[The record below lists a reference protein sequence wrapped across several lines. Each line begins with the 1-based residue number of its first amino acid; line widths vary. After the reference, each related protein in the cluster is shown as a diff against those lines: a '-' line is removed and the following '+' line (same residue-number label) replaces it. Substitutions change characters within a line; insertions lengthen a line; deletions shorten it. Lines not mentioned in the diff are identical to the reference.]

1 MRNSAVIVGGG
12 PGGAAAAIALA
23 QRGVDN
29 IVLVDKEG
37 FPRDKTCGSGLSPN
51 ALVVIEQLGIADEVR
66 RIGYPINSLRAV
78 TRKGREIKLTTDQ
91 AAIVCL
97 RRHFD
102 NLLIERA
109 KQLGVTVKTP
119 FTAKELV
126 RENGR
131 VVGIRS
137 SDEEIRADYTLVVDG
152 ANSVFSFDARPK
164 HKIQTLM
171 GWWENFP
178 YEPNTLDMIFS
189 KHVLPLY
196 GWMFPEGPNRVNIGI
211 CIDGEDGKHAA
222 GKRNVRDV
230 FNAFLEENYS
240 KQLAGARQIGKL
252 KGHPIS
258 WTNWVQD
265 VSAPGVVYVGE
276 AARMTH
282 NATGEGIFQAMQSG
296 VFAANAV
303 ADIHS
308 GVASEREAMRQYLW
322 RCRKEF
328 TVSFA
333 MGHVVR
339 ALVDSPVLDGLAS
352 LYNNPMMRKLVTT
365 VVGSAL
371 AGSTLTD
378 RAGEAAAAAA
388 SSNGV
393 GLHVPSSVVSL

>member
-1 MRNSAVIVGGG
+1 MRNSAVIIGGG

-51 ALVVIEQLGIADEVR
+51 ALVVIEKLGIGDEVR
-66 RIGYPINSLRAV
+66 RNGYPINSLRAV
-78 TRKGREIKLTTDQ
+78 TRQGREIKLTTDQ

-109 KQLGVTVKTP
+109 LHLGIQVKTP
-119 FTAKELV
+119 FVAKELV

-131 VVGIRS
+131 VVGVRS
-137 SDEEIRADYTLVVDG
+137 GDEEIRADYTLVVDG
-152 ANSVFSFDARPK
+152 ANSVFSYDPRPK
-164 HKIQTLM
+164 QKIQTLM
-171 GWWENFP
+171 GWWEDFP
-178 YEPNTLDMIFS
+178 YAPNTLDMIFS
-189 KHVLPLY
+189 KHVQPLY
-196 GWMFPEGPNRVNIGI
+196 GWMFPEAKNRVNIGI
-211 CIDGEDGKHAA
+211 CIDGEDGKNAT

-230 FNAFLEENYS
+230 FNAFLDENYS
-240 KQLAGARQIGKL
+240 KQLAGARQIGRL

-258 WTNWVQD
+258 WTNWVRD

-296 VFAANAV
+296 VFAADAV

-308 GVASEREAMRQYLW
+308 GIACESDAMRRYLW

-339 ALVDSPVLDGLAS
+339 GLVASPVLDGLAS
-352 LYNNPMMRKLVTT
+352 LYNNPLMRKMVTT
-365 VVGSAL
+365 VIGSAL

-378 RAGEAAAAAA
+378 NAGKAAMAAT
-388 SSNGV
+388 NGV
-393 GLHVPSSVVSL
+393 SMHVPSSMVSI

>member
-1 MRNSAVIVGGG
+1 MRNSAIIVGGG

-51 ALVVIEQLGIADEVR
+51 ALVVLDKLGLKEQVWQM
-66 RIGYPINSLRAV
+66 GYPISGLRLV
-78 TRKGREIKLTTDQ
+78 TREGREIKVRSQ
-91 AAIVCL
+91 EAAVVCL
-97 RRHFD
+97 RRQFD
-102 NLLIERA
+102 NALIERA
-109 KQLGVTVKTP
+109 LQLGVTVKTP

-131 VVGIRS
+131 VVGVRS
-137 SDEEIRADYTLVVDG
+137 GDEEIRADFTLVVDG
-152 ANSVFSFDARPK
+152 ANSVFSFDPRPK
-164 HKIQTLM
+164 TKIQTLM
-171 GWWENFP
+171 GWYENFP
-178 YEPNTLDMIFS
+178 YEENMLDMIFS
-189 KHVLPLY
+189 KHVAPLY
-196 GWMFPEGPNRVNIGI
+196 GWMFPEAPNRVNIGI

-230 FNAFLEENYS
+230 FQAFLDENYS

-258 WTNWVQD
+258 WTNWVRD

-296 VFAANAV
+296 VFAADAI
-303 ADIHS
+303 ADIRS
-308 GVASEREAMRQYLW
+308 GIASEPEAMRRYLW

-339 ALVDSPVLDGLAS
+339 ALVQTPILDGLARV
-352 LYNNPMMRKLVTT
+352 YNHPMMRKLVTT
-365 VVGSAL
+365 AIGSAL
-371 AGSTLTD
+371 AGSALTD
-378 RAGEAAAAAA
+378 AADAAA
-388 SSNGV
+388 SSAAAPMMT
-393 GLHVPSSVVSL
+393 VPSSVMSI

>member
-51 ALVVIEQLGIADEVR
+51 ALLVIDKLGIGEQVR
-66 RIGYPINSLRAV
+66 SMGYPINSMRAV
-78 TRKGREIKLTTDQ
+78 TKGGREIKLTTDHG
-91 AAIVCL
+91 AIVCL

-102 NLLIERA
+102 NALIERA
-109 KQLGVTVKTP
+109 KSLGVVVKTP

-131 VVGIRS
+131 VVGVRS
-137 SDEEIRADYTLVVDG
+137 GDEEIRADYTLVVDG
-152 ANSVFSFDARPK
+152 ANSVFSFDPRPK
-164 HKIQTLM
+164 QKIQTLM
-171 GWWENFP
+171 GWWEDFP
-178 YEPNTLDMIFS
+178 YEPHSLDMIFS
-189 KHVLPLY
+189 KHVSPLY
-196 GWMFPEGPNRVNIGI
+196 GWMFPEAANRVNIGI
-211 CIDGEDGKHAA
+211 CIDGEDGKHAS

-230 FNAFLEENYS
+230 FQQFLEQNYA
-240 KQLAGARQIGKL
+240 KQLAGAKQIGKL

-258 WTNWVQD
+258 WTNWVRD
-265 VSAPGVVYVGE
+265 VSAPGVVFVGE

-296 VFAANAV
+296 VFAADAV

-308 GVASEREAMRQYLW
+308 GIAGEEDAMRRYLW

-333 MGHVVR
+333 MGHAVR
-339 ALVDSPVLDGLAS
+339 AIVATPVLDGLAA
-352 LYNNPMMRKLVTT
+352 LYNNPLMRKVVTT
-365 VVGSAL
+365 VIGSAL
-371 AGSTLTD
+371 AGTALSDTTD
-378 RAGEAAAAAA
+378 KVASAAT
-388 SSNGV
+388 NGV
-393 GLHVPSSVVSL
+393 GLRVPSNVVSI